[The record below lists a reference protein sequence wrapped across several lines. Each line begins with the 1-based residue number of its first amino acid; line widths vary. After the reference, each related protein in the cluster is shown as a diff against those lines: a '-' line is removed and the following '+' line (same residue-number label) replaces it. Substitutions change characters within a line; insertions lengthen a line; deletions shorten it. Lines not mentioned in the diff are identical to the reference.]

1 MATNNSRSIGR
12 NTYSELNPVAQEM
25 IQLHGGPQK
34 ITGKWRKILGNV
46 CTTTSTH
53 SRTIANEFRG
63 EIKHRQHL
71 ARFMFH
77 VQTRRINKLIWIAK
91 FMLTMSWAGNE
102 CNIIIFMRISVWYM
116 WYKYIIY
123 INIIM
128 QKSINT
134 NYVCLLRNAMQ
145 MMTNRD
151 CSMCS
156 YAMRWIRET
165 TVEFVWGGK
174 EGLRC
179 QSSVELKT
187 LT

>member
-1 MATNNSRSIGR
+1 
-12 NTYSELNPVAQEM
+12 
-25 IQLHGGPQK
+25 
-34 ITGKWRKILGNV
+34 
-46 CTTTSTH
+46 
-53 SRTIANEFRG
+53 
-63 EIKHRQHL
+63 
-71 ARFMFH
+71 
-77 VQTRRINKLIWIAK
+77 
-91 FMLTMSWAGNE
+91 
-102 CNIIIFMRISVWYM
+102 
-116 WYKYIIY
+116 
-123 INIIM
+123 M